1 MAQITTKRIIADA
14 VLFRLAATFPDV
26 AGSVQK
32 QDVFKATEQWIN
44 SRFKLQHFNTTL
56 NSGETIPDNASLA
69 TYQNITVT
77 SGGGNNKSTATLPIM
92 PISLPRGLGVYDIS
106 DGKGVHYIPIQ
117 KGQGALLTSDFLLN
131 TLFDQ
136 VWYEQNGLNI
146 TFSLDLT
153 LYGVNEVEAT
163 LMVFD
168 ITQYSELDILPLPAD
183 FQGDLINDLYN
194 MFAPVSTQPAID
206 TNYPLPKQPAR

>member
-1 MAQITTKRIIADA
+1 MAAFTTKRILADQTLFQLQGGWPDIAGA
-14 VLFRLAATFPDV
+14 
-26 AGSVQK
+26 VQK
-32 QDVFKATEQWIN
+32 QDIFKATEQWIN
-44 SRFKLQHFNTTL
+44 SRFKLQQFNTTL
-56 NSGETIPDNASLA
+56 ASGETIPDNSSLA
-69 TYQNITVT
+69 TYSNITVT
-77 SGGGNNKSTATLPIM
+77 SGGGKNKSTATLPVM

-106 DGKGVHYIPIQ
+106 DGNGTHYIPIQ

-153 LYGVNEVEAT
+153 LYGINTVEMV

-168 ITQYSELDILPLPAD
+168 MTQYSEDDILPLPAD
-183 FQGDLINDLYN
+183 MQADLVGDLVK
-194 MFAPVSTQPAID
+194 MFSPITPELGLVN
-206 TNYPLPKQPAR
+206 NYPTPQTK